1 MDDLTKQVILEIS
14 RDYLVDV
21 VLESPSLYEKL
32 TFKEHNELLEF
43 AANIDY
49 EDLGD
54 ILNEDIRAFES
65 KFKKYLKYGL
75 AGIVSMISGFG
86 LTGPMFALYMFRK
99 ASDPCEKACITKF
112 PLSKQKKICKL
123 RCQHAATRKII
134 GELRGEVARCNEFPN
149 PQKCAQKLQKIYITW
164 ARRFQE
170 LTVKLRQA
178 EAGLGEQTDLDKYA
192 TKLIEN
198 LGLSKKK
205 VLKILEEDSFIRKS
219 LTFKDHLLLYEAIK
233 NVKEQQFRV
242 DPDIAKIDEED
253 PTKSSK
259 WNKVIELVLAA
270 AATPVP
276 IPGLT
281 LAVLYIFR
289 KLTDKCL
296 RACIQQRK
304 YSHDLCYAQCRYN
317 SCKKAVQI
325 LEMNLKKCVK
335 DEKPKKCYK
344 QVFKLLEKWK
354 QDEVEFKIKYE
365 TALAAEKAKFEQMK
379 KKEEEKKREE
389 QQKAKQGQ
397 Q

>member
-1 MDDLTKQVILEIS
+1 MDELTKQLITEAS
-14 RDYLVDV
+14 RDFLTDI
-21 VLESPSLYEKL
+21 VLDSPLLYEKL

-43 AANIDY
+43 VVNIKY
-49 EDLGD
+49 EDVCSVLS
-54 ILNEDIRAFES
+54 EDIKAFEG
-65 KFKKYLKYGL
+65 KFKRYLKYGL

-86 LTGPMFALYMFRK
+86 LTGPMFALYIFRK
-99 ASDPCEKACITKF
+99 ASDPCEQSCITKF
-112 PLSKQKKICKL
+112 PLSRQKKICKL

-134 GELRGEVARCNEFPN
+134 AELRGEITRCNEFPN
-149 PQKCAQKLQKIYITW
+149 PQKCGQKLQKIYITW

-178 EAGLGEQTDLDKYA
+178 EAGLGEKTDLDIYA
-192 TKLIEN
+192 TRLIES

-205 VLKILEEDSFIRKS
+205 ILKIIEEDSFIRKS
-219 LTFKDHLLLYEAIK
+219 LVFKDQLLLYEAIK

-242 DPDIAKIDEED
+242 DPDIAKADEKD
-253 PTKSSK
+253 PTKSSN
-259 WNKVIELVLAA
+259 WNNAIELVLAA
-270 AATPVP
+270 ASLPIP

-281 LAVLYIFR
+281 LVVLYIFR

-296 RACIQQRK
+296 RLCIQQRK

-325 LEMNLKKCVK
+325 LEMNVKKCVR

-344 QVFKLLEKWK
+344 KVFKLLEKWK

-365 TALAAEKAKFEQMK
+365 TALAGEKQRFEELK
-379 KKEEEKKREE
+379 RKEEEKKREE
-389 QQKAKQGQ
+389 QQKAQGQ

>member
-1 MDDLTKQVILEIS
+1 MDELTKQIIIEAAKDSLT
-14 RDYLVDV
+14 DL
-21 VLESPSLYEKL
+21 VLESPLLYEKL
-32 TFKEHNELLEF
+32 TFREHVGLLDF
-43 AANIDY
+43 VSNITY
-49 EDLGD
+49 EDVCS
-54 ILNEDIRAFES
+54 ILTEDIKAFEG
-65 KFKKYLKYGL
+65 KFKKFLKYGL

-99 ASDPCEKACITKF
+99 ASDPCEQACITKY
-112 PLSKQKKICKL
+112 PLSRQKKICKL

-134 GELRGEVARCNEFPN
+134 AELREEITRCNEFPN
-149 PQKCAQKLQKIYITW
+149 PKKCMQKLQKIYITW

-178 EAGLGEQTDLDKYA
+178 EAGLGEQTNLDKYA

-198 LGLSKKK
+198 LGLSKQKI
-205 VLKILEEDSFIRKS
+205 LKIIEEDSFIRKS
-219 LTFKDHLLLYEAIK
+219 LVFKDQLLLYEAIK

-242 DPDIAKIDEED
+242 DPDIAKTDEED
-253 PTKSSK
+253 PTKSSN

-270 AATPVP
+270 AATPIP

-296 RACIQQRK
+296 RACVQQRK

-317 SCKKAVQI
+317 SSKKAVQI
-325 LEMNLKKCVK
+325 LEMNLKKCVR

-344 QVFKLLEKWK
+344 QVFRLLEKWK
-354 QDEVEFKIKYE
+354 QDEAEFKIKYE
-365 TALAAEKAKFEQMK
+365 TALASEKAKFEEAK
-379 KKEEEKKREE
+379 RKEQEK
-389 QQKAKQGQ
+389 AQGQ